1 MINYQPS
8 FTITSKI
15 IDYISR
21 ISEKVGEINSLE
33 NSPHQVK
40 LRKEN
45 RIKTIHSS
53 LAIENNSLTIEQITA
68 IIDGKRVL
76 GSPNEIQEVKNA
88 IQTYELLLT
97 LNPYEE
103 KDLLKAHS
111 LMMQDLVSQNGKYRK
126 EGVGIFNGS
135 QVVHLAPPADRV
147 PFLMADLFN
156 WLKTS
161 DVHPLIKSCVFHY
174 EFEFIHPF
182 QDGNGRIGRLWQ
194 TAILKEW
201 KEVFAWIPVESLIK
215 EHQAEYYN
223 ALNSSDNNADSTS
236 FIEFILSLLLK
247 TIDEIIETEKKVTV
261 KVTQKVTVNQKKI
274 IDAIK
279 KNPFIT
285 QEELSQVI
293 GLTRK
298 SIVQNMKKL
307 QENGLLKRVGA
318 DKNGHWEYHQQAL
331 EIAFSDID
339 NLSTTQKHA
348 W

>member
-1 MINYQPS
+1 MESYQPP
-8 FTITSKI
+8 FKITSKI

-21 ISEKVGEINSLE
+21 ISEKIGEINSLE

-68 IIDGKRVL
+68 IINGKRVL

-88 IQTYELLLT
+88 VQTYELLLK

-111 LMMQDLVSQNGKYRK
+111 LMMQDLVSNNGKYRN
-126 EGVGIFNGS
+126 EGVGIFDGN

-147 PFLMADLFN
+147 PLLMADLFN

-194 TAILKEW
+194 TVILKEW
-201 KEVFAWIPVESLIK
+201 KEVFAWIPVETLIK
-215 EHQAEYYN
+215 ENQSEYYN
-223 ALNSSDNNADSTS
+223 ALNSSDKEADSSS
-236 FIEFILSLLLK
+236 FIEFMLSLLLK
-247 TIDEIIETEKKVTV
+247 TIEEIIETEKKVTV
-261 KVTQKVTVNQKKI
+261 KVSVKVTVNQQKI
-274 IDAIK
+274 LDVTK
-279 KNPFIT
+279 ENPFVT
-285 QEELSQVI
+285 QEELAQII
-293 GLTRK
+293 GLSRK
-298 SIVQNMKKL
+298 SIIQNMKKL
-307 QENGLLKRVGA
+307 QDKGLLKRVGA
-318 DKNGHWEYHQQAL
+318 DKNGHWEVVG
-331 EIAFSDID
+331 
-339 NLSTTQKHA
+339 
-348 W
+348 

>member
-1 MINYQPS
+1 MNQYQPP
-8 FTITSKI
+8 FKITSKI

-21 ISEKVGEINSLE
+21 ISEKIGEINSLE

-88 IQTYELLLT
+88 VQTYELLLK

-111 LMMQDLVSQNGKYRK
+111 LMMQDLVSNNGKYRN
-126 EGVGIFNGS
+126 EGVGIFDGN

-147 PFLMADLFN
+147 PLLMADLFN

-182 QDGNGRIGRLWQ
+182 QDGNGRMGRLWQ
-194 TAILKEW
+194 TVILKEW
-201 KEVFAWIPVESLIK
+201 KEVFAWIPVETLIK
-215 EHQAEYYN
+215 ENQSEYYN
-223 ALNSSDNNADSTS
+223 ALNSSDKEADSSS

-247 TIDEIIETEKKVTV
+247 TIEEIIETEKKVTV
-261 KVTQKVTVNQKKI
+261 KVSVKVTVNQQKI
-274 IDAIK
+274 LDVIK
-279 KNPFIT
+279 ENPFVT
-285 QEELSQVI
+285 QEELAQII
-293 GLTRK
+293 GLSRK
-298 SIVQNMKKL
+298 SIIQNMKKL
-307 QENGLLKRVGA
+307 QENGLLKRIGA
-318 DKNGHWEYHQQAL
+318 DKNGRWEVV
-331 EIAFSDID
+331 E
-339 NLSTTQKHA
+339 
-348 W
+348 